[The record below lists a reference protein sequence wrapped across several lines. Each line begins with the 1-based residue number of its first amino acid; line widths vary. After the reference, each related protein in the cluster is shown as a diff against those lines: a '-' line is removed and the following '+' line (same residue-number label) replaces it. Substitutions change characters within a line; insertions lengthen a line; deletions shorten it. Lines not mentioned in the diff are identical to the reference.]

1 MAEGETTTTTR
12 TVEYTPTWVVAG
24 VCGVLIVISVAVK
37 RFLQHLG
44 KRLKKKNYKA
54 LFEALQKVK
63 QELMLVGFMSLLLTA
78 LQGTLAKICI
88 SRDLATKW
96 LPCKLEEKDKLLSV
110 SEVSRFADANYC
122 ASKGKVPLL
131 STTAFSDLD
140 MFLFVLAVTHVAFT
154 AILIFLGQAKIRQW
168 KDWENSIA
176 MKEYNRQYDFGN
188 RISHVQEHDFIRS
201 HFRGVGRINTLLD
214 WLHSFFKQ
222 FYGNVS
228 KSDYTILRRGFVM
241 THCRS
246 NLKYNFHR
254 YVMLAFQEDFKKV
267 VGISGYLW
275 LLAAILLLSNVYG
288 WHAYFWISFVPFILL
303 IAVGAKLEHIIIQ
316 LANDIAE
323 KHIAVEGNLVVQLSD
338 DHFWFHRPQIVLK
351 LIHFI
356 LFQNSFE
363 LSFFFCIWVQYGFHS
378 CLLGHVGF
386 LIPRLI
392 MGLSVQLLCS
402 YSILPLYAI
411 VTQMGCSFNK
421 AALFGE
427 SITEGLHRWAQ
438 RSKKARK
445 QTVLRNDSHV
455 NGSNERE
462 RRILMLMALV
472 SSEEEDSQE
481 AESAMEDD
489 NIIAGVDHDQIVP
502 EIV

>member
-1 MAEGETTTTTR
+1 MRCFWHVYA
-12 TVEYTPTWVVAG
+12 
-24 VCGVLIVISVAVK
+24 
-37 RFLQHLG
+37 
-44 KRLKKKNYKA
+44 
-54 LFEALQKVK
+54 
-63 QELMLVGFMSLLLTA
+63 ELMLVGFMSLLLTA
-78 LQGTLAKICI
+78 LQDTLAKICI

-110 SEVSRFADANYC
+110 TEASRFADGNYC

-131 STTAFSDLD
+131 STIAFSDLD
-140 MFLFVLAVTHVAFT
+140 MFLFVLAVTHVGFT

-168 KDWENSIA
+168 KDWESSIV
-176 MKEYNRQYDFGN
+176 MKEYNRQAGDVGRFRHTSNQFDLGF
-188 RISHVQEHDFIRS
+188 RFMHVQEHDFIKN
-201 HFRGVGRINTLLD
+201 HFRGVGKINTLLD
-214 WLHSFFKQ
+214 WLRSFFKQ

-228 KSDYTILRRGFVM
+228 KSDYTILRRGFIM
-241 THCRS
+241 THCS
-246 NLKYNFHR
+246 SAINYNFHR

-288 WHAYFWISFVPFILL
+288 WHAYFWISFIPFILL
-303 IAVGAKLEHIIIQ
+303 IAVGAKLEHIITQ
-316 LANDIAE
+316 LAYDIVE
-323 KHIAVEGNLVVQLSD
+323 KYAVVTEDVVVTLSD
-338 DHFWFHRPQIVLK
+338 DHFWFQKPQIILK

-411 VTQMGCSFNK
+411 VTQMRHSFNK
-421 AALFGE
+421 AALFDEGV
-427 SITEGLHRWAQ
+427 TKGLHRWAH

-445 QTVLRNDSHV
+445 QAVLRNDSHV
-455 NGSNERE
+455 NGSNEE
-462 RRILMLMALV
+462 EYSNV
-472 SSEEEDSQE
+472 NGSSEEEDSHVNGSIEEEDSQE